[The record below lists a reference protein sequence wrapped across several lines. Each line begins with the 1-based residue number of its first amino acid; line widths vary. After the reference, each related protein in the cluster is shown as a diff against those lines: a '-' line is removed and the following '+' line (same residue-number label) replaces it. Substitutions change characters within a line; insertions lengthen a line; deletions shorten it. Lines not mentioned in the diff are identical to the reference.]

1 MKKVLVVDDEM
12 EIVELIWMVLA
23 SNDLNILTANDGLEA
38 LEIVREE
45 RPDLVLTDIMMLR
58 MGGIQLTSLLLGHLA
73 TRDTVVLLM
82 SAARQ
87 VDLDAS
93 GARGL
98 IRKPFDLDTLIETVH
113 HHLEIAA

>member
-23 SNDLNILTANDGLEA
+23 SNELNILTANDGLEA

-45 RPDLVLTDIMMLR
+45 RPDLVLTDIMMPR
-58 MGGIQLTSLLLGHLA
+58 MGGIQQTSLLLGHPA

-98 IRKPFDLDTLIETVH
+98 IRKPFDLHTLIETVH